1 MARRRSAAWKH
12 TERIVEMFRGGKMT
26 YTEIAHALCGE
37 GVSTTRITVREVL
50 KSTGEPLSRGA
61 RKSPARQHETRIVE
75 MRKSGMFKSEIQRAL
90 AEVGIKC
97 SKETISDIVA
107 KNTPTKLERVI
118 TEAAKPIELPKF
130 QEEKEYQLS
139 FRRNANGGDK
149 ATTRE
154 EAYIFL
160 GESGGAHRKYPLYL
174 FRHKAAGWR
183 EAFTPMQLAEVGVS
197 AR

>member
-1 MARRRSAAWKH
+1 MVWKH
-12 TERIVEMFRGGKMT
+12 TERIVEMFRGKMT

-37 GVSTTRITVREVL
+37 GVSTTRSTVRKVL
-50 KSTGEPLSRGA
+50 KSTGEPLPRGA
-61 RKSPARQHETRIVE
+61 RKSPA
-75 MRKSGMFKSEIQRAL
+75 
-90 AEVGIKC
+90 
-97 SKETISDIVA
+97 SDIIA
-107 KNTPTKLERVI
+107 KNTPTKLERAI
-118 TEAAKPIELPKF
+118 KEAAKPIELPKF

-149 ATTRE
+149 VTTRE

-183 EAFTPMQLAEVGVS
+183 EVFTPMQLAEIGVS
-197 AR
+197 AADSC